1 MANYRAEL
9 AVAIVAIVVL
19 VGYVVTLGSVEPR
32 AVPDDIAVA
41 PASPIG
47 VPSPPLDR
55 AIYLAPIGGFP
66 RDEADAL
73 VAHYLLKF
81 DLAIEVL
88 PSIPVPDGA
97 MDLDRDQLIA
107 ERLLDAL
114 AATEVVASDPDA
126 VVIGLTDVDM
136 YIAAR
141 TWGYAY
147 GLRSGGT
154 LAVVSAARM
163 DAGFATEERRHQRL
177 RKMVTKNLGI
187 LYYGLG
193 VSDDPRSVLYRDILG
208 PDDLDYAS
216 EDF

>member
-9 AVAIVAIVVL
+9 AVAIFAIAVL
-19 VGYVVTLGSVEPR
+19 VGYVVMLGSVGPR
-32 AVPDDIAVA
+32 PTPDDVA
-41 PASPIG
+41 IGPASPIG
-47 VPSPPLDR
+47 VPSPPVER
-55 AIYLAPIGGFP
+55 AVYLAPIGDFP
-66 RDEADAL
+66 RADADAL
-73 VAHYLLKF
+73 VAHYLEKF

-88 PSIPVPDGA
+88 PSIPVPSGA
-97 MDLDRDQLIA
+97 MDAEREQLVA
-107 ERLLDAL
+107 ERLLDAI
-114 AATEVVASDPDA
+114 AATDVVAADPGA
-126 VVIGLTDVDM
+126 VVIGLTDADM
-136 YIAAR
+136 YIAAQDWR
-141 TWGYAY
+141 YAY

-154 LAVVSAARM
+154 LAIVSTARM
-163 DAGFATEERRHQRL
+163 DDGFATEERRNQRL